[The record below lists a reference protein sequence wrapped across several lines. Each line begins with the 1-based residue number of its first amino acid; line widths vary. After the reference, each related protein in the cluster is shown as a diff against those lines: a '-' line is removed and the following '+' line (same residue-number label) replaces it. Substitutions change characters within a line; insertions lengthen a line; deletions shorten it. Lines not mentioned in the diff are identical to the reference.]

1 MRRFQPALLGGLF
14 IGVLSSLPLVNI
26 ANACCCLWVIAG
38 GMLTVYLQRQSPPP
52 PGTTDTVE
60 AVLGGLIA
68 GAVGGLIYGV
78 FNALIFT
85 TGMTTAAEIEQA
97 LGRFPQIPSD
107 LRDRAIQL
115 STSGSFFLLSTVFMI
130 AIYAVAGLVGAL
142 LGLAIW
148 RKPAAVPPSPPEL
161 PASPQG

>member
-38 GMLTVYLQRQSPPP
+38 GVLTVYLQRQSPPA
-52 PGTTDTVE
+52 PGTNDTAE

-68 GAVGGLIYGV
+68 GVVGGLIYGV
-78 FNALIFT
+78 FNALLFT
-85 TGMTTAAEIEQA
+85 TGVTTAVEIEEA

-107 LRDRAIQL
+107 IRDRAIRL
-115 STSGSFFLLSTVFMI
+115 STSGAFFLLSTVVMT
-130 AIYAVAGLVGAL
+130 ALYAVAGVIGAL
-142 LGLAIW
+142 LGVAIW
-148 RKPAAVPPSPPEL
+148 RRPASTPPPSAPPAPPL
-161 PASPQG
+161 G